1 MRFWARASQSASI
14 LIREVKMKKIFISML
29 VFLSIASHL
38 YAESAKTKI
47 LTTTED
53 LRSIAGYIGGD
64 KVTVDSLARGYQDPH
79 YLEAKPSFMMKAK
92 NADLFIRVGLELEIG
107 YEDLIIDG
115 SRNQKIRIGNPGH
128 LDVSEGVNLLE
139 VPTTTK
145 VDRSMGDVHPMGN
158 PHYWLD
164 PENIKIAARNIANRL
179 SEISPENAGYFQQN
193 LSAFYKKMDEKMAEW
208 NAKLAPF
215 KGKKVAVYHRSWPY
229 FAERFGL
236 VVACE
241 LEPKPGIPP
250 SPGHL
255 KDVIDIIKRDDIR
268 IILMEV
274 FYDEKP
280 AWFVSAET
288 GAKVVVVPN
297 SVGGTKEAQDYF
309 CLIDTIVNK
318 IVEGF
323 STSKKG

>member
-1 MRFWARASQSASI
+1 MRKMCIF
-14 LIREVKMKKIFISML
+14 LIML
-29 VFLSIASHL
+29 LVLSS
-38 YAESAKTKI
+38 YAYGKDVI
-47 LTTTED
+47 NVLTTTED
-53 LRSIAGYIGGD
+53 LKSITEAIGGD
-64 KVTVDSLARGYQDPH
+64 KVRVDSLARGLQDPH
-79 YLEAKPSFMMKAK
+79 FVDAKPSFMMKAK
-92 NADLFIRVGLELEIG
+92 NADLFIRIGLELEIG

-128 LDVSEGVNLLE
+128 LDASEGVYLLE

-164 PENIKIAARNIANRL
+164 PENVKIVARNITNRL
-179 SEISPENAGYFQQN
+179 SELSPEDTGYFQEN
-193 LSAFYKKMDEKMAEW
+193 LKTFDKKMDEKMIEW
-208 NAKLAPF
+208 NKKMAPF
-215 KGKKVAVYHRSWPY
+215 KGEKIAIYHRSWPY
-229 FAERFGL
+229 FVDRFGL
-236 VVACE
+236 AIACE

-255 KDVIDIIKRDDIR
+255 KETIDIMKRDNIK

-280 AWFVSAET
+280 AQFVANQT

-297 SVGGTKEAQDYF
+297 SVGGTKEAKDYF
-309 CLIDTIVNK
+309 SLIDTIVDR
-318 IVEGF
+318 ITEGF
-323 STSKKG
+323 

>member
-1 MRFWARASQSASI
+1 M
-14 LIREVKMKKIFISML
+14 EKIFISML
-29 VFLSIASHL
+29 VFLSIASPL
-38 YAESAKTKI
+38 YAESAKIKI

-53 LRSIAGYIGGD
+53 LRSIAEYIGGD

-107 YEDLIIDG
+107 YEELIIDG
-115 SRNQKIRIGNPGH
+115 SRNQKIRIGHPGH

-164 PENIKIAARNIANRL
+164 PENVKIVAHNITNRL
-179 SEISPENAGYFQQN
+179 LELSPENAGYFQQN
-193 LSAFYKKMDEKMAEW
+193 LSAFDKKMDEKMTEW

-215 KGKKVAVYHRSWPY
+215 KGNKIAVYHRSWPY

-255 KDVIDIIKRDDIR
+255 KDVIDIMKRDNVK

-280 AWFVSAET
+280 AQFVSAET
-288 GAKVVVVPN
+288 GAKVLVVPN
-297 SVGGTKEAQDYF
+297 SVGGTKETKDYF
-309 CLIDTIVNK
+309 CLIDMIVNK